1 MNQSHAAPDNQ
12 PTTILHRCDHLSFLL
27 QRSPSFSRTR
37 SIQLSTWLFL
47 SFVFLP
53 RRTDD
58 TIVPLSIYIPFSL
71 ALRVQRPL
79 STPIRISSS
88 VRSLDQ
94 QVPSLRPTVYPP
106 LFINLEFSLRHSRSI
121 ISPARSYFH
130 EATEHRPILHLNLVN
145 LPELANELWAWCL
158 ILAHEH
164 GRRYTA
170 SNASGEGTRVYMCV
184 QSAAKVGVTSPG

>member
-47 SFVFLP
+47 SFVFPP
-53 RRTDD
+53 RHTDD

-94 QVPSLRPTVYPP
+94 QVPSLRPNVYPP
-106 LFINLEFSLRHSRSI
+106 LFINLEFSSPSLLFHYISR
-121 ISPARSYFH
+121 PLVLPR
-130 EATEHRPILHLNLVN
+130 TEHRPILHLNLVN

-184 QSAAKVGVTSPG
+184 QSAAKVEVTSPG

>member
-1 MNQSHAAPDNQ
+1 M
-12 PTTILHRCDHLSFLL
+12 ILSFLYL
-27 QRSPSFSRTR
+27 
-37 SIQLSTWLFL
+37 SIFHFL
-47 SFVFLP
+47 SLSVSSVLFPPLYVYRRAFVPSTSRF
-53 RRTDD
+53 
-58 TIVPLSIYIPFSL
+58 PLSVPPCIL
-71 ALRVQRPL
+71 L
-79 STPIRISSS
+79 SSS
-88 VRSLDQ
+88 TSNF
-94 QVPSLRPTVYPP
+94 P
-106 LFINLEFSLRHSRSI
+106 LRHSRSI

-184 QSAAKVGVTSPG
+184 QSAAKVEVTSPG